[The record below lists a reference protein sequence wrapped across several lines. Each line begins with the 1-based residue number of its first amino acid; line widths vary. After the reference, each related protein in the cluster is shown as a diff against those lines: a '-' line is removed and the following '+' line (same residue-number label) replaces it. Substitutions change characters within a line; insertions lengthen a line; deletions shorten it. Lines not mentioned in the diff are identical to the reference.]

1 MSKNYQKGTCMN
13 LLEY

>member
-1 MSKNYQKGTCMN
+1 MSKDYQKGTCMN